1 MIRNELNKFL
11 LMDVSKKRL
20 TGKLRQCTMRID
32 EKRTEESR
40 FGKILYIKLSKR
52 CFDHSEGQYLVKL
65 INIK

>member
-20 TGKLRQCTMRID
+20 TGKLHQCTMRID

-40 FGKILYIKLSKR
+40 FGKILYTMYKVIKEM
-52 CFDHSEGQYLVKL
+52 F
-65 INIK
+65 